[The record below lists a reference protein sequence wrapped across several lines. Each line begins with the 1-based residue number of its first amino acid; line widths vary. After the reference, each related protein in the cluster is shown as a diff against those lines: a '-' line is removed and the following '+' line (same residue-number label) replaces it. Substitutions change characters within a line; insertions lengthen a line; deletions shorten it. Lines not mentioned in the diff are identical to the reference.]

1 MIWNKCPIT
10 NKNSK
15 ISSNYG
21 IKDKNL
27 HTGVDIEYTGSVL
40 SICEG
45 VVLFVGQSFNMKGI
59 TVVIQYST
67 TQCVR
72 YSNLS
77 ECFVSS
83 GSTVQRAVVIGE
95 CEGSIHFEYLTTSA
109 SEVPECVRIG
119 SVTYYRHDP
128 QCIIDG
134 SVLLSDS
141 GIDKLTIVTESTELP
156 DVEMTPAMED
166 EFGGNNRG
174 EILEQF

>member
-15 ISSNYG
+15 IDSTYG
-21 IKDKNL
+21 ITDKNL
-27 HTGVDIEYTGSVL
+27 HTGIDIQHTGSVL

-45 VVLFVGQSFNMKGI
+45 VVIFVGQSFNMKGI
-59 TVVIQYST
+59 TAVIQYST

-77 ECFVSS
+77 SCFVLS
-83 GSTVQRAVVIGE
+83 GSIIKRGVVIGE
-95 CEGSIHFEYLTTSA
+95 CEDNIHFEYLTTSV
-109 SEVPECVRIG
+109 SYIPECVRIG

-141 GIDKLTIVTESTELP
+141 GIDKLTVVTSDTILP
-156 DVEMTPAMED
+156 DVEMTPEMNA
-166 EFGGNNRG
+166 EFNIDNRG
-174 EILEQF
+174 ERLEQF